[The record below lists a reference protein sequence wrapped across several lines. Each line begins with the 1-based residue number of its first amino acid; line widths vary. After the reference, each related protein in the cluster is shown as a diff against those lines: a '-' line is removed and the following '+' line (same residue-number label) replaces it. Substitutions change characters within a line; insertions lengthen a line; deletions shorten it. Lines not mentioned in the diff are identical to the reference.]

1 MALPIPSDLPVL
13 PGPRARAL
21 VVLWNPDCNVD
32 HVVSVVEGDP
42 ALTAALLRAANSAL
56 SAPIREI
63 VSAREAILRVG
74 LDTAQQVITATL
86 LNSEFDRLEDAGLDV
101 QELWRHLLA
110 VGLIAEVLAV
120 PGEDR
125 NTAFVAGLL
134 HDIGRLS
141 MAAQNPPRY
150 KQVVE
155 LVRHGIAAEDAER
168 RRYGVT
174 HTAWGA
180 RVSEAWGLPDVV
192 AEVSQSHHGPAGD
205 GPAGDG
211 LAAAIVKAREIAWA
225 LGIGDGLL
233 RPGEEAL
240 EAAASAE
247 EALAPLGGRDGLSA
261 RIRWFREVFAPR

>member
-1 MALPIPSDLPVL
+1 MALPIPRDLPVL

-32 HVVSVVEGDP
+32 HIVSVVEGDP
-42 ALTAALLRAANSAL
+42 ALTAAMLRAANSAL

-63 VSAREAILRVG
+63 ATPHEAILRVG
-74 LDTAQQVITATL
+74 LDTTRQVISATL
-86 LNSEFDRLEDAGLDV
+86 LNSEFDRLEYAGLDV
-101 QELWRHLLA
+101 RELWRHLIA
-110 VGLIAEVLAV
+110 VGLIAEMLVD

-125 NTAFVAGLL
+125 STAFVAGLL

-141 MAAQNPPRY
+141 LATQNPPRY

-155 LVRHGIAAEDAER
+155 LVRHGIAADDAER

-180 RVSEAWGLPDVV
+180 RVSEAWGLPDAVR
-192 AEVSQSHHGPAGD
+192 EISERHHDPASE
-205 GPAGDG
+205 G
-211 LAAAIVKAREIAWA
+211 LAGAIVKARAIAWG

-233 RPGEEAL
+233 RPGEDAL
-240 EAAASAE
+240 EGESSAD
-247 EALAPLGGRDGLSA
+247 EALAPLGGRDGLGA
-261 RIRWFREVFAPR
+261 RIRWFREAFAPR